1 MSESEAPRRDS
12 HALSPEMSSR
22 GAQCGRPAWSHALA
36 PLRACL
42 SPGCWH
48 PAITPTQ
55 QRASAALSGYTEA
68 EHDKALGKLIEDME
82 DSHDARRVH

>member
-1 MSESEAPRRDS
+1 MTPDS
-12 HALSPEMSSR
+12 PS
-22 GAQCGRPAWSHALA
+22 LA

-68 EHDKALGKLIEDME
+68 EHDRAMEKLVKDLKAGGWAKGWHALNAIGKPPPADCT
-82 DSHDARRVH
+82 RVHKEQTK